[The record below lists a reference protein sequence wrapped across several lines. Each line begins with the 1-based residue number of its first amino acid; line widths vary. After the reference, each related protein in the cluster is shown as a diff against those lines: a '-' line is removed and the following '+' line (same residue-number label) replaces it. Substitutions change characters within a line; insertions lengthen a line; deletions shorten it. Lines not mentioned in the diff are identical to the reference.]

1 MSNHNRGAVGRHLP
15 RTALCCAL
23 LALLPQA
30 AGAAELDYEIGLR
43 LLRSDNISLVQDDK
57 IGETVLSPRVSFT
70 LQHTGPSLQA
80 SVHGDVQYLDYLGNA
95 YDNDTRGEFDGQL
108 DWMLIP
114 DRFSVM
120 AADTLSQQSVS
131 TLAAFNPGNQQQ
143 INVFVAGPSFYARFG
158 ETTRGQL
165 DMRYTNSHA
174 EETAGFNNNRYNVAA
189 RLRRQLNETDQL
201 LFNVETTKVEFDTL
215 SELYNYR
222 RDDAYVTYRSQ
233 LSRVQLNVDAGY
245 TRLKPQDIGKAESS
259 SLLRASADWQIT
271 ASSVLSASFRNE
283 FADATQDLVV
293 RIGTPGTPGTP
304 SDPPVG
310 NPDDPNL
317 IVIPD
322 TYKQKQLN
330 VAYQYSG
337 QRLRTEMAPYY
348 HQLRYL
354 RDSTFDA
361 DSYGVR
367 FNGSYEL
374 QPQTFLTFVASHE
387 ARDFDNLA
395 RKDRDTTLGVG
406 LDKRFSRHWGGALEY
421 RHRKRDSSLAGQDY
435 VENMVQ
441 VSFSYFR

>member
-1 MSNHNRGAVGRHLP
+1 MSKHNRSAVTRHLP

-30 AGAAELDYEIGLR
+30 ADAVELDYQIGMR
-43 LLRSDNISLVQDDK
+43 LLHSDNISLVEDDK
-57 IGETVLSPRVSFT
+57 IDETVLSPQLSFT
-70 LQHTGPSLQA
+70 LTHNGPSLQA
-80 SVHGDVQYLDYLGNA
+80 SVRGDVQYLDYLDNT
-95 YDNDTRGEFDGQL
+95 YDNDTRGQFDGQL

-114 DRFSVM
+114 DRLSLM

-131 TLAAFNPGNQQQ
+131 TLSSFSPGNQQQ

-165 DMRYTNSHA
+165 DVRYTNSYA
-174 EETAGFNNNRYNVAA
+174 EETAGFNNDRYNVAA

-201 LFNVETTKVEFDTL
+201 LFNVESTKVEFDTL

-222 RDDAYVTYRSQ
+222 REDAYVTYRSQ

-245 TRLKPQDIGKAESS
+245 TRLKPEDIGEAESS
-259 SLLRASADWQIT
+259 SLLRASANWQIT
-271 ASSVLSASFRNE
+271 ASSLLSASFRNE

-293 RIGTPGTPGTP
+293 RIGTPEAPGTPGE
-304 SDPPVG
+304 PPVG

-322 TYKQKQLN
+322 TYKQKQLT
-330 VAYQYSG
+330 VSYEYSG
-337 QRLRTEMAPYY
+337 QRLRTELAPYY

-354 RDSTFDA
+354 RDPTFDA

-374 QPQTFLTFVASHE
+374 RPQTFFTFVARRE

-395 RKDRDTTLGVG
+395 REDRDTTLGVG

-421 RHRKRDSSLAGQDY
+421 RHRKRDSSLAGQNY

-441 VSFSYFR
+441 VSFTYFR